1 MKLLF
6 FTQNLPYPTDAGDRL
21 RTRNLIEIL
30 NTNHTVHCLFFPKGR
45 RDIKDIPAF
54 QAICPSDLKYTIIRS
69 TKKRLLNRAYNYFT
83 DPILQRKQVLIRLK
97 SLLADFRPD
106 VVWMDYLFIG
116 QYISVIKSQ
125 KIPVIYGTHNSQSDL
140 TRQLVQSK
148 STFIPGLPLRLMTF
162 LHHWHE
168 KAFFNQADRLVCVSN
183 RDKNFHQ
190 AFVSPEQIVIIPNF
204 VSLARYD
211 NVVPIKHKFAY
222 ICFIGSL
229 DNIQN
234 EKGIKCFVSQIW
246 DIIAARV
253 ENIYLFI
260 IGRGAKEDYELQ
272 QLIASRSNIEVYDN
286 VPSVI
291 PFLKGA
297 LVSVVP
303 LLHGSGTRL
312 KIIES
317 MACRK
322 PIVSTTIGAEGL
334 GAKDGRDIF
343 IADEPKD
350 FAEKTVKLIHDEKLR
365 NKMGES
371 AYRFVKEKFG
381 FEAVGNIIHQM
392 IASVVAE

>member
-1 MKLLF
+1 MH
-6 FTQNLPYPTDAGDRL
+6 Y
-21 RTRNLIEIL
+21 
-30 NTNHTVHCLFFPKGR
+30 LFFPKGR

-69 TKKRLLNRAYNYFT
+69 TKKGVLNRGYKYFT
-83 DPILQRKQVLIRLK
+83 DPVLQRKQVLIKVK
-97 SLLADFRPD
+97 SLLADFSPD
-106 VVWMDYLFIG
+106 IVWMDYMFIG
-116 QYISVIKSQ
+116 QYISVIKSY
-125 KIPVIYGTHNSQSDL
+125 KIPVIYGTHNAQSDL
-140 TRQLVQSK
+140 TRQLAQSK
-148 STFIPGLPLRLMTF
+148 SSPIHRLPLRLMTF
-162 LHHWHE
+162 LHRRHE
-168 KAFFNQADRLVCVSN
+168 RKFFNQADRLVCVSN
-183 RDKNFHQ
+183 QDKVFHQ
-190 AFVSPEQIVIIPNF
+190 AFAAPAKIVIIPNF
-204 VSLARYD
+204 VDLAGHD
-211 NVVPIKHKFAY
+211 KIMPVKLEFPY
-222 ICFIGSL
+222 ICFVGSL

-234 EKGIKCFVSQIW
+234 EKGIKYFVRQIW
-246 DIIAARV
+246 DKIASRTK
-253 ENIYLFI
+253 NIRLLI
-260 IGRGAKEDYELQ
+260 IGRGAKDDYELQ
-272 QLIASRSNIEVYDN
+272 ALVTNKNNIEIYDN